1 MDEKGLVWSIKERE
15 RERLPRNVIY
25 IPDSM
30 VLVLL
35 FRWMEMRRVAILWL
49 TSEGIRCV
57 VRPFNTF
64 ETPFW
69 LCQLLLRLNTRLLL
83 RRKPSLKKFFSSS
96 VRKTTKMDVKM
107 LSIQEGE
114 MELNHSRTLGFL
126 KELKDSC
133 RFLFL
138 EFISSSFW
146 TIYWYF
152 RTNMIWIRIVFRDI
166 SFRNVIS

>member
-69 LCQLLLRLNTRLLL
+69 LCQLLLRLNTRFLL
-83 RRKPSLKKFFSSS
+83 RRKPSLKKIFFFFCS
-96 VRKTTKMDVKM
+96 
-107 LSIQEGE
+107 
-114 MELNHSRTLGFL
+114 
-126 KELKDSC
+126 KDNKNGCQNAFNPGGGNGAKPFSHAGILERIE
-133 RFLFL
+133 RFLQV
-138 EFISSSFW
+138 FISR
-146 TIYWYF
+146 IYF
-152 RTNMIWIRIVFRDI
+152 F
-166 SFRNVIS
+166 